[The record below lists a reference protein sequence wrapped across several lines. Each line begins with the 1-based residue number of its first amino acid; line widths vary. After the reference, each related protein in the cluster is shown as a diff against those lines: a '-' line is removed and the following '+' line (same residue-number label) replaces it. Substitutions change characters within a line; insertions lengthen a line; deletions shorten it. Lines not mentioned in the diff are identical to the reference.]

1 MSEETGVEEKPKK
14 KGLKKVKHI
23 YETHYKKLLII
34 PFLLLILAIAQI
46 GIQAAVTGDFMHKD
60 VNLKG
65 GVTIEMNKL
74 TDPIELEL
82 FLLDKFPDNDILVR
96 VSQDKTVI
104 AADINPKQTDSLI
117 EAIEE
122 KVGELKEDEISKRV
136 MGERLGA
143 SFFKETIIAILIA
156 FAFMG
161 FVVFLY
167 FRTFVPSVAVILAAF
182 SDIVITLAIVNVF
195 GMKIG
200 MAGIAA
206 FLMLI
211 GYSVDTDILLSTRVL
226 KRIEGSVLDRVYSA
240 MKTGMTMNIT
250 TVIAVAVTLSFIL
263 SFDIKQ
269 VMIIVLIGLLVDL
282 LNTWIQNVGL
292 LRWYL
297 EKKHRKSEIRFS

>member
-1 MSEETGVEEKPKK
+1 MNGDTGVDEQPKK
-14 KGLKKVKHI
+14 KGFKRIKHI
-23 YETHYKKLLII
+23 YEKHYKKLLII

-46 GIQAAVTGDFMHKD
+46 GVQTAMTGDFMHKD

-65 GVTIEMNKL
+65 GVTIEINKL
-74 TDPIELEL
+74 ADPIELER
-82 FLLDKFPDNDILVR
+82 FLLDKFPGNDILVR
-96 VSQDKTVI
+96 ISQEKTVI
-104 AADINPKQTDSLI
+104 TADIDAEQTDSLI
-117 EAIEE
+117 SAIEE
-122 KVGELKEDEISKRV
+122 NVGELHEDEISKRV

-167 FRTFVPSVAVILAAF
+167 FRTFIPSVAVILAAL
-182 SDIVITLAIVNVF
+182 SDIVITLALVNVF

-226 KRIEGSVLDRVYSA
+226 KRREGSVLDRVYSA
-240 MKTGMTMNIT
+240 MKTGLTMNIT

-269 VMIIVLIGLLVDL
+269 VMIIVLIGLLVDI

-297 EKKHRKSEIRFS
+297 EKKHKKHEVKF